1 MPWIP
6 TERMK
11 DVREM
16 RRIIEIMD
24 NGSKKAFAEKKAAS
38 ETPDTLSPAA
48 MQSEVDGLNPGRR
61 KDMMDIMR

>member
-1 MPWIP
+1 M
-6 TERMK
+6 E

-24 NGSKKAFAEKKAAS
+24 SGSKKAFAEKKAAS
-38 ETPDTLSPAA
+38 ETPVTSFPTD
-48 MQSEVDGLNPGRR
+48 MQSEVDGLRVNPGRR